1 MPYIEIDTDTG
12 RLRGIDNA
20 GTISFLGVP
29 YAASTG
35 GDNRFRAPQP
45 LSRWNGVRDALG
57 FGPSAPQVDTRS
69 HAAANGP
76 KTLSLLY
83 PRGGWPIE
91 AGGTGEDCLRLNI
104 WAPSNRDGDSL
115 PVLVWLH
122 GGGFTHGSGNEMA
135 FNGDVLAQAGDLIVV
150 TVTHRLG
157 ITGFLDL
164 RELGEPDSADAGMLD
179 IVAGLQWIQRNIA
192 AFGGDPGNVT
202 ISGQSG
208 GSAKVAALHAMPAA
222 RPLFHRAIMMSGP
235 SIRFQSEADAA
246 AVRTSAL
253 DDLGA
258 DSLEGLRKL
267 SLAQLL
273 QTQAKMLAEN
283 ANRFGS
289 TDLRQIPG
297 FGPSRDAA
305 HLPADPFGPKTLGL
319 LQGKQLII
327 GWTAHEAGLLLADD
341 PDYSIDMNSEKVIRL
356 LDEDEPGRG
365 AGIYAQL
372 TKEYPSEPPHLLW
385 SRRISTR
392 VFRDHA
398 TAIADTTARAGI
410 PTWTYQFDQTTEVLN
425 GLLGACHSLDLAY
438 VFGTID
444 RIPLT
449 GRDPERVNVSR
460 DMMYTWA
467 HFARHGTPGPG
478 WDTWNPE
485 TGSSH
490 HFGTPL
496 GAQPVPYGDI
506 DMTSPLFRQG
516 LQGLRPGR

>member
-1 MPYIEIDTDTG
+1 MPYIEIETDAG
-12 RLRGIDNA
+12 RLRGIENA

-45 LSRWNGVRDALG
+45 LRPWSGARDALG

-91 AGGTGEDCLRLNI
+91 AGSVDEDCLRLNI
-104 WAPSNRDGDSL
+104 WAPSHRDEDAL

-122 GGGFTHGSGNEMA
+122 GGGFTHGSGNETV

-179 IVAGLQWIQRNIA
+179 IVAALQWIRRNIA

-202 ISGQSG
+202 VSGQSG
-208 GSAKVAALHAMPAA
+208 GSAKVATLHAMPAA

-235 SIRFQSEADAA
+235 FTHLPGEADAV
-246 AVRTSAL
+246 AVRTRAFDEL
-253 DDLGA
+253 RV
-258 DSLEGLRKL
+258 EGVKELRRL
-267 SLAQLL
+267 PVARLL
-273 QTQAKMLAEN
+273 QAQAKIPTETAK
-283 ANRFGS
+283 RFGS
-289 TDLRQIPG
+289 ADLSRIPG
-297 FGPSRDAA
+297 FGPSHDAA
-305 HLPADPFGPKTLGL
+305 HLPADPFGPESLEL
-319 LQGKQLII
+319 VQGKRLLI
-327 GWTAHEAGLLLADD
+327 GWTAHEAGLLLVDD
-341 PDYSIDMNSEKVIRL
+341 PDYSIDMTGETVIRL

-365 AGIYAQL
+365 AEIYAQL
-372 TKEYPSEPPHLLW
+372 TAEYPFESPHLIW
-385 SRRISTR
+385 SRRISAR
-392 VFRDHA
+392 VMRDP
-398 TAIADTTARAGI
+398 AIALANTTTGSGI
-410 PTWTYQFDQTTEVLN
+410 LTWTYQFDQTTEVLD

-438 VFGTID
+438 AFGTVD

-449 GRDPERVNVSR
+449 GRDPERVTVAR
-460 DMMYTWA
+460 EMMYAWA

-478 WDTWNPE
+478 WETWRPE
-485 TGSSH
+485 TGTPH

-496 GAQPVPYGDI
+496 GARPVLGDI
-506 DMTSPLFRQG
+506 DLASPLF
-516 LQGLRPGR
+516 PA